1 MANHFDLT
9 DLQLIVNI
17 GDASSLTR
25 GAEKSHLSLPAA
37 SNRVKNL
44 EEHFGTRL
52 FHRNSQGVTLTPSGD
67 AFLRHARL
75 VLRQIEHLRGDIHEY
90 ARGIKGQVRM
100 MANTTAMT
108 EFMPGVLSRYLAAHP
123 DVTVELRER
132 LSYLIV
138 KAVSEGSA
146 DIGIVA
152 GRPAASDLEFL
163 PYQEDR
169 LVLVT
174 PENHP
179 LGVLDEV
186 SFADTM
192 SYEYVGLS
200 EWSAIHAFLIQA
212 ANSIGHPFRFR
223 VEVSNFE
230 TVCRMIELRNV
241 MHKDSTSNS
250 SGLPMNGLSA
260 NCMSVFVILINYPVL
275 PENSSICLYRMFL
288 SKWLLLRHRRAKN
301 HERSA
306 ESNRIGVEQCRKN
319 QGVFGVVQASWY

>member
-44 EEHFGTRL
+44 EDHFGTRL
-52 FHRNSQGVTLTPSGD
+52 FHRNSQGVTLTPSGE

-75 VLRQIEHLRGDIHEY
+75 VLRQIDHLRGDIHEY

-100 MANTTAMT
+100 LANTTAMT
-108 EFMPGVLSRYLAAHP
+108 EFMPAVLSRFLASHP

-132 LSYLIV
+132 LSYLVI

-152 GRPAASDLEFL
+152 GKSASSELEYI
-163 PYQEDR
+163 PYREDR
-169 LVLVT
+169 LVLVAPADHALNERT
-174 PENHP
+174 
-179 LGVLDEV
+179 EV
-186 SFADTM
+186 AFSDTLAF
-192 SYEYVGLS
+192 EYVGLS

-212 ANSIGHPFRFR
+212 ADKLGYPFRFR
-223 VEVSNFE
+223 VEVGSFE
-230 TVCRMIELRNV
+230 AVCRMIEAGV
-241 MHKDSTSNS
+241 
-250 SGLPMNGLSA
+250 G
-260 NCMSVFVILINYPVL
+260 
-275 PENSSICLYRMFL
+275 
-288 SKWLLLRHRRAKN
+288 
-301 HERSA
+301 
-306 ESNRIGVEQCRKN
+306 IGVVPELVAKRYAQRLDIKIVRLSDEWSERKLQICVRN
-319 QGVFGVVQASWY
+319 LQQLPSFARDLVNMLIEDVPAA

>member
-44 EEHFGTRL
+44 EDHFGTRL
-52 FHRNSQGVTLTPSGD
+52 FNRNSQGVTLTPSGE

-75 VLRQIEHLRGDIHEY
+75 VLRQIDHLRGDIHEY
-90 ARGIKGQVRM
+90 ARGIKGQVKVL
-100 MANTTAMT
+100 ANTTAMT
-108 EFMPGVLSRYLAAHP
+108 EFMPAVLSRYLASHP

-132 LSYLIV
+132 LSYLVI

-152 GRPAASDLEFL
+152 GRPESSELEYL
-163 PYQEDR
+163 PYRKDR

-174 PENHP
+174 PDDHEFAERP
-179 LGVLDEV
+179 EV
-186 SFADTM
+186 AFAETM
-192 SYEYVGLS
+192 RYEYVGLS

-212 ANSIGHPFRFR
+212 ADKLGHPFRFR
-223 VEVSNFE
+223 VEVGSFE
-230 TVCRMIELRNV
+230 AVCRMIEAGV
-241 MHKDSTSNS
+241 
-250 SGLPMNGLSA
+250 G
-260 NCMSVFVILINYPVL
+260 
-275 PENSSICLYRMFL
+275 
-288 SKWLLLRHRRAKN
+288 
-301 HERSA
+301 
-306 ESNRIGVEQCRKN
+306 IGVVPELVARRYAQRLKIKIVRLSDEWADRKLQICVRKLDQLPGFARDLVN
-319 QGVFGVVQASWY
+319 MLIEDVPLADLQERE

>member
-44 EEHFGTRL
+44 EDHFGTRL
-52 FHRNSQGVTLTPSGD
+52 FHRNSQGVTLTPSGE

-75 VLRQIEHLRGDIHEY
+75 VLRQIDHLRGDIHEY

-100 MANTTAMT
+100 LANTTAMT
-108 EFMPGVLSRYLAAHP
+108 EFMPAVLSRFLASHP

-132 LSYLIV
+132 LSYLVI

-152 GRPAASDLEFL
+152 GRPASSELEYL
-163 PYQEDR
+163 PYREDR

-174 PENHP
+174 PIEHP
-179 LGVLDEV
+179 LGELREV
-186 SFADTM
+186 AFSDTLA
-192 SYEYVGLS
+192 YEYVGLS

-212 ANSIGHPFRFR
+212 ADKLGYPFRFR
-223 VEVSNFE
+223 VEVGSFE
-230 TVCRMIELRNV
+230 AVCRMIEAGV
-241 MHKDSTSNS
+241 
-250 SGLPMNGLSA
+250 G
-260 NCMSVFVILINYPVL
+260 
-275 PENSSICLYRMFL
+275 
-288 SKWLLLRHRRAKN
+288 
-301 HERSA
+301 
-306 ESNRIGVEQCRKN
+306 IGVVPELVAKRYAQRLNIKIVRLSDEWSERKLQICVRN
-319 QGVFGVVQASWY
+319 LHQLPSFAKDLVNMLIEDVPAD

>member
-44 EEHFGTRL
+44 EDHFGTRL
-52 FHRNSQGVTLTPSGD
+52 FHRNSQGVTLTPSGE

-75 VLRQIEHLRGDIHEY
+75 VLRQIDHLRGDIHEY

-100 MANTTAMT
+100 VANTTAMT
-108 EFMPGVLSRYLAAHP
+108 EFMPAVLSRYLASHP

-132 LSYLIV
+132 LSYLVI
-138 KAVSEGSA
+138 KAVSDGSA

-152 GRPAASDLEFL
+152 GRPAASELEYL
-163 PYQEDR
+163 PYREDR

-174 PENHP
+174 PNEHP
-179 LGVLDEV
+179 LSDLKEV
-186 SFADTM
+186 AFANTLI
-192 SYEYVGLS
+192 YEYVGLS

-212 ANSIGHPFRFR
+212 ADKLGHPFRFR
-223 VEVSNFE
+223 VEVGSFE
-230 TVCRMIELRNV
+230 AVCRMIEANV
-241 MHKDSTSNS
+241 
-250 SGLPMNGLSA
+250 G
-260 NCMSVFVILINYPVL
+260 
-275 PENSSICLYRMFL
+275 
-288 SKWLLLRHRRAKN
+288 
-301 HERSA
+301 
-306 ESNRIGVEQCRKN
+306 IGVVPERAAQRYAQRLNIKLVRLSDEWAERKLHICVRQLEQLPGFAREL
-319 QGVFGVVQASWY
+319 VSMLIADAELSS

>member
-44 EEHFGTRL
+44 EDHFGTRL
-52 FHRNSQGVTLTPSGD
+52 FHRNSQGVTLTPSGE

-75 VLRQIEHLRGDIHEY
+75 VLRQIDHLRGDIHEY

-100 MANTTAMT
+100 VANTTAMT
-108 EFMPGVLSRYLAAHP
+108 EFMPAVLSRYLASHP

-132 LSYLIV
+132 LSYLVV
-138 KAVSEGSA
+138 KAVSDGSA

-152 GRPAASDLEFL
+152 GRPAASELEYL
-163 PYQEDR
+163 PYREDR

-174 PENHP
+174 PCEHP
-179 LGVLDEV
+179 LSDLKEV
-186 SFADTM
+186 AFANTL

-212 ANSIGHPFRFR
+212 ADNLGHPFRFR
-223 VEVSNFE
+223 VEVGSFE
-230 TVCRMIELRNV
+230 AVCRMIEAGV
-241 MHKDSTSNS
+241 
-250 SGLPMNGLSA
+250 G
-260 NCMSVFVILINYPVL
+260 
-275 PENSSICLYRMFL
+275 
-288 SKWLLLRHRRAKN
+288 
-301 HERSA
+301 
-306 ESNRIGVEQCRKN
+306 IGVVPERAAQRYAQRLNIKLVRLSDEWAERKLHICVRQLEQLPGFAREL
-319 QGVFGVVQASWY
+319 VSTLIADAELSS

>member
-44 EEHFGTRL
+44 EDHFGTRL
-52 FHRNSQGVTLTPSGD
+52 FHRNSQGVTLTPSGE

-75 VLRQIEHLRGDIHEY
+75 VLRQIDHLRGDIHEY

-100 MANTTAMT
+100 LANTTAMT
-108 EFMPGVLSRYLAAHP
+108 EFMPAVLSRFLASHP

-132 LSYLIV
+132 LSYLVI

-152 GRPAASDLEFL
+152 GKPASSELEYI
-163 PYQEDR
+163 PYREDR

-174 PENHP
+174 PIEHP
-179 LGVLDEV
+179 LSELNEV
-186 SFADTM
+186 AFSDTLAF
-192 SYEYVGLS
+192 EYVGLS

-212 ANSIGHPFRFR
+212 ADKLGYPFRFR
-223 VEVSNFE
+223 VEVGSFE
-230 TVCRMIELRNV
+230 AVCRMIEAGV
-241 MHKDSTSNS
+241 
-250 SGLPMNGLSA
+250 G
-260 NCMSVFVILINYPVL
+260 
-275 PENSSICLYRMFL
+275 
-288 SKWLLLRHRRAKN
+288 
-301 HERSA
+301 
-306 ESNRIGVEQCRKN
+306 IGVVPELVAKRYAQRLNIKIVSLSDEWSERKLQICVRN
-319 QGVFGVVQASWY
+319 LQQLPSFARDLVNMLIEDVQTA

>member
-44 EEHFGTRL
+44 EDHFGTRL
-52 FHRNSQGVTLTPSGD
+52 FHRNSQGVTLTPSGE

-75 VLRQIEHLRGDIHEY
+75 VLRQIDHLRGDIHEY

-100 MANTTAMT
+100 LANTTAMT
-108 EFMPGVLSRYLAAHP
+108 EFMPAVLSRFLASHP

-132 LSYLIV
+132 LSYLVI

-152 GRPAASDLEFL
+152 GKPASSELEYI
-163 PYQEDR
+163 PYREDR

-174 PENHP
+174 PIEHP
-179 LGVLDEV
+179 LSELSEV
-186 SFADTM
+186 AFSDTLAF
-192 SYEYVGLS
+192 EYVGLS

-212 ANSIGHPFRFR
+212 ADKLGYPFRFR
-223 VEVSNFE
+223 VEVGSFE
-230 TVCRMIELRNV
+230 AVCRMIEAGV
-241 MHKDSTSNS
+241 
-250 SGLPMNGLSA
+250 G
-260 NCMSVFVILINYPVL
+260 
-275 PENSSICLYRMFL
+275 
-288 SKWLLLRHRRAKN
+288 
-301 HERSA
+301 
-306 ESNRIGVEQCRKN
+306 IGVVPELVAKRYAQRLNIKIVSLSDEWSERKLQICVRN
-319 QGVFGVVQASWY
+319 LQQLPSFARDLVNMLIEDVQTA

>member
-44 EEHFGTRL
+44 EDHFGTRL
-52 FHRNSQGVTLTPSGD
+52 FHRNSQGVTLTPSGE

-75 VLRQIEHLRGDIHEY
+75 VLRQIDHLRGDIHEY

-100 MANTTAMT
+100 LANTTAMT
-108 EFMPGVLSRYLAAHP
+108 EFMPAVLSRFLASHP

-132 LSYLIV
+132 LSYLVI

-152 GRPAASDLEFL
+152 GKPATSELEYL
-163 PYQEDR
+163 PYREDR

-174 PENHP
+174 PAEHP
-179 LGVLDEV
+179 LSDLDEV
-186 SFADTM
+186 AFSDTLAF
-192 SYEYVGLS
+192 EYVGLS

-212 ANSIGHPFRFR
+212 ADRLGYPFRFR
-223 VEVSNFE
+223 VEVGSFE
-230 TVCRMIELRNV
+230 AVCRMIEAGV
-241 MHKDSTSNS
+241 
-250 SGLPMNGLSA
+250 G
-260 NCMSVFVILINYPVL
+260 
-275 PENSSICLYRMFL
+275 
-288 SKWLLLRHRRAKN
+288 
-301 HERSA
+301 
-306 ESNRIGVEQCRKN
+306 IGVVPELVAKRYSQRLNIKIVRLSDEWSERKLQICVRNLEQLPSFTRDLVN
-319 QGVFGVVQASWY
+319 MLIDDVPATSI

>member
-44 EEHFGTRL
+44 EDHFGTRL
-52 FHRNSQGVTLTPSGD
+52 FHRNSQGVTLTPSGE

-75 VLRQIEHLRGDIHEY
+75 VLRQIDHLRGDIHEY

-100 MANTTAMT
+100 LANTTAMT
-108 EFMPGVLSRYLAAHP
+108 EFMPAVLSRFLASHP

-132 LSYLIV
+132 LSYLVI

-152 GRPAASDLEFL
+152 GKPASSELEYI
-163 PYQEDR
+163 PYREDR

-174 PENHP
+174 PIEHP
-179 LGVLDEV
+179 LSELTEV
-186 SFADTM
+186 AFSDTLAF
-192 SYEYVGLS
+192 EYVGLS

-212 ANSIGHPFRFR
+212 ADKLGYPFRFR
-223 VEVSNFE
+223 VEVGSFE
-230 TVCRMIELRNV
+230 AVCRMIEAGV
-241 MHKDSTSNS
+241 
-250 SGLPMNGLSA
+250 G
-260 NCMSVFVILINYPVL
+260 
-275 PENSSICLYRMFL
+275 
-288 SKWLLLRHRRAKN
+288 
-301 HERSA
+301 
-306 ESNRIGVEQCRKN
+306 IGVVPELVAKRYAQRLNIKIVSLSDEWSERKLQICVRN
-319 QGVFGVVQASWY
+319 LKQLPSFTRDLVNLLIEDVSAA

>member
-44 EEHFGTRL
+44 EDHFGTRL
-52 FHRNSQGVTLTPSGD
+52 FHRNSQGVTLTPSGE

-75 VLRQIEHLRGDIHEY
+75 VLRQIDHLRGDIHEY

-100 MANTTAMT
+100 VANTTAMT
-108 EFMPGVLSRYLAAHP
+108 EFMPAVLSRYLASHP

-132 LSYLIV
+132 LSYLVI
-138 KAVSEGSA
+138 KAVSDGSA

-152 GRPAASDLEFL
+152 GRPASSELEYL
-163 PYQEDR
+163 PYREDR

-174 PENHP
+174 PSDHP
-179 LGVLDEV
+179 LSALKEV
-186 SFADTM
+186 AFANTL

-200 EWSAIHAFLIQA
+200 EWSAIHAFLIKA
-212 ANSIGHPFRFR
+212 ADNLGHPFRFR
-223 VEVSNFE
+223 VEVGSFE
-230 TVCRMIELRNV
+230 AVCRMIEANV
-241 MHKDSTSNS
+241 
-250 SGLPMNGLSA
+250 G
-260 NCMSVFVILINYPVL
+260 
-275 PENSSICLYRMFL
+275 
-288 SKWLLLRHRRAKN
+288 
-301 HERSA
+301 
-306 ESNRIGVEQCRKN
+306 IGVVPERAAQRYAQRLNIKLVRLSDEWAERKLHICVR
-319 QGVFGVVQASWY
+319 QLDQLPVFARELVSMLIADAELS

>member
-44 EEHFGTRL
+44 EDHFGTRL
-52 FHRNSQGVTLTPSGD
+52 FHRNSQGVTLTPSGE

-75 VLRQIEHLRGDIHEY
+75 VLRQIDHLRGDIHEY

-100 MANTTAMT
+100 LANTTAMT
-108 EFMPGVLSRYLAAHP
+108 EFMPAVLSRFLASHP

-132 LSYLIV
+132 LSYLVI

-152 GRPAASDLEFL
+152 GKPASSELEYI
-163 PYQEDR
+163 PYREDR

-174 PENHP
+174 PLEHP
-179 LGVLDEV
+179 LGELKEV
-186 SFADTM
+186 AFSDTLA
-192 SYEYVGLS
+192 YEYVGLS

-212 ANSIGHPFRFR
+212 ADKLGYPFRFR
-223 VEVSNFE
+223 VEVGSFE
-230 TVCRMIELRNV
+230 AVCRMIEAGV
-241 MHKDSTSNS
+241 
-250 SGLPMNGLSA
+250 G
-260 NCMSVFVILINYPVL
+260 
-275 PENSSICLYRMFL
+275 
-288 SKWLLLRHRRAKN
+288 
-301 HERSA
+301 
-306 ESNRIGVEQCRKN
+306 IGVVPELVAKRYSQRLKIKLVRLSDEWSERKLQICVRNLEQLPSFTRDLVN
-319 QGVFGVVQASWY
+319 MLIEDVPS

>member
-44 EEHFGTRL
+44 EDHFGTRL
-52 FHRNSQGVTLTPSGD
+52 FHRNSQGVTLTPSGE

-75 VLRQIEHLRGDIHEY
+75 VLRQIDHLRGDIHEY

-100 MANTTAMT
+100 LANTTAMT
-108 EFMPGVLSRYLAAHP
+108 EFMPAVLSRFLASHP

-132 LSYLIV
+132 LSYLVI

-152 GRPAASDLEFL
+152 GKPASSELEYI
-163 PYQEDR
+163 PYREDR

-174 PENHP
+174 PAEHP
-179 LGVLDEV
+179 LSELNEV
-186 SFADTM
+186 AFSDTLAF
-192 SYEYVGLS
+192 EYVGLS

-212 ANSIGHPFRFR
+212 ADKLGYPFRFR
-223 VEVSNFE
+223 VEVGSFE
-230 TVCRMIELRNV
+230 AVCRMIEAGV
-241 MHKDSTSNS
+241 
-250 SGLPMNGLSA
+250 G
-260 NCMSVFVILINYPVL
+260 
-275 PENSSICLYRMFL
+275 
-288 SKWLLLRHRRAKN
+288 
-301 HERSA
+301 
-306 ESNRIGVEQCRKN
+306 IGVVPELVAKRYAQRLNIKIVSLSDEWSERKLQICVRN
-319 QGVFGVVQASWY
+319 LQQLPSFTRDLVNMLIEDVPAA

>member
-44 EEHFGTRL
+44 EDHFGTRL
-52 FHRNSQGVTLTPSGD
+52 FNRNSQGVTLTPSGE

-75 VLRQIEHLRGDIHEY
+75 VLRQIDHLRGDIHEY
-90 ARGIKGQVRM
+90 ARGIKGQVRVL
-100 MANTTAMT
+100 ANTTAMT
-108 EFMPGVLSRYLAAHP
+108 EFMPAVLSRYLASHP

-132 LSYLIV
+132 LSYLVI

-152 GRPAASDLEFL
+152 GRPESSELEYL
-163 PYQEDR
+163 PYRKDR

-174 PENHP
+174 SQDHAF
-179 LGVLDEV
+179 GDRMEV
-186 SFADTM
+186 AFAETM
-192 SYEYVGLS
+192 RYEYVGLS

-212 ANSIGHPFRFR
+212 ADKLGHPFRFR
-223 VEVSNFE
+223 VEVGSFE
-230 TVCRMIELRNV
+230 AVCRMIEAGV
-241 MHKDSTSNS
+241 
-250 SGLPMNGLSA
+250 G
-260 NCMSVFVILINYPVL
+260 
-275 PENSSICLYRMFL
+275 
-288 SKWLLLRHRRAKN
+288 
-301 HERSA
+301 
-306 ESNRIGVEQCRKN
+306 IGVVPELVARRYAQRLKIKIVRLSDDWADRKLQICVRKLEQLPGFARELVTMLIDDVPLADL
-319 QGVFGVVQASWY
+319 QERE